1 MAEGERPPHDPTHVP
16 PNFRWGLRCRGPSPS
31 SSGTSAC
38 WPSWARRSSFPSC
51 STGLD
56 LAERAWKRDV
66 SRGTVL
72 ATFAVFVAVC
82 AAVTYHDLR
91 RVKDGV
97 GIEDLLEVFE

>member
-1 MAEGERPPHDPTHVP
+1 MGLALSRSLAFFVRHVRLLAVVGAAIFVP
-16 PNFRWGLRCRGPSPS
+16 VLLYR
-31 SSGTSAC
+31 
-38 WPSWARRSSFPSC
+38 
-51 STGLD
+51 LD